1 MEEVRR
7 RNEPKLVAKAT
18 LLRDLVI
25 KLNNQNKTV
34 VVSTLITLELVSF
47 SIASTL
53 LSSEKNLKATLLTVI
68 QSSSS
73 CLPLYVKQGHLSSRI
88 FFKVI
93 IFANQTRSQ
102 NIVYFVHSID
112 VNIDEY

>member
-1 MEEVRR
+1 MGTYDLKDNSLITLKEASMEEVRR

-53 LSSEKNLKATLLTVI
+53 SSEKNPKATPLTGI
-68 QSSSS
+68 
-73 CLPLYVKQGHLSSRI
+73 
-88 FFKVI
+88 
-93 IFANQTRSQ
+93 
-102 NIVYFVHSID
+102 
-112 VNIDEY
+112 

>member
-53 LSSEKNLKATLLTVI
+53 SSEKKATLLTGI
-68 QSSSS
+68 QTI
-73 CLPLYVKQGHLSSRI
+73 CLSLYVKQGHLSSRI
-88 FFKVI
+88 FSNVI
-93 IFANQTRSQ
+93 
-102 NIVYFVHSID
+102 YLC
-112 VNIDEY
+112 